1 MVPWSTLGGAALAL
15 HYANV
20 IIILEK
26 MIRYP
31 HLIDQEI
38 RDDLYSMLPRSVRLA
53 LRSRLRKSSRLCDN
67 SKTFDS
73 RIAADWRETL
83 DRLLIWLA
91 PLAHNMIRWQSEH
104 NFEQQQVVARTNIL
118 LLQTLYFA
126 DVVKTESA
134 ITELLVGLNY
144 IAGLEQEMKS
154 NSMMMELDLHKQQED
169 SEEYLG
175 WPF

>member
-1 MVPWSTLGGAALAL
+1 MIFTACCQEVCDWLYGQGYEHLQDSVITARLLTL
-15 HYANV
+15 
-20 IIILEK
+20 
-26 MIRYP
+26 
-31 HLIDQEI
+31 
-38 RDDLYSMLPRSVRLA
+38 
-53 LRSRLRKSSRLCDN
+53 
-67 SKTFDS
+67 
-73 RIAADWRETL
+73 IAADWRETL

-91 PLAHNMIRWQSEH
+91 PMAHNMIRWQSEH

-154 NSMMMELDLHKQQED
+154 NSMMMEQDLHKQQED

>member
-1 MVPWSTLGGAALAL
+1 
-15 HYANV
+15 
-20 IIILEK
+20 
-26 MIRYP
+26 
-31 HLIDQEI
+31 
-38 RDDLYSMLPRSVRLA
+38 
-53 LRSRLRKSSRLCDN
+53 
-67 SKTFDS
+67 
-73 RIAADWRETL
+73 
-83 DRLLIWLA
+83 
-91 PLAHNMIRWQSEH
+91 MIRWQSEH

>member
-1 MVPWSTLGGAALAL
+1 M
-15 HYANV
+15 
-20 IIILEK
+20 
-26 MIRYP
+26 
-31 HLIDQEI
+31 
-38 RDDLYSMLPRSVRLA
+38 
-53 LRSRLRKSSRLCDN
+53 
-67 SKTFDS
+67 
-73 RIAADWRETL
+73 
-83 DRLLIWLA
+83 
-91 PLAHNMIRWQSEH
+91 AHNMIRWQSEH